1 MVSDVVNELFIE
13 MTGVLSISGQGK
25 KLYVSGQ
32 M

>member
-1 MVSDVVNELFIE
+1 

-25 KLYVSGQ
+25 TLYVSGQ